1 MKHVTA
7 ATIAKRFNMTEDE
20 VLWSRKRG
28 LMPGIAG
35 YTIPDGKGRKLVFP
49 ADLKPPSENV
59 FDDELPSSPEES
71 PGEEEDE
78 TWTSP
83 TR

>member
-1 MKHVTA
+1 MSTRKHVTV
-7 ATIAKRFNMTEDE
+7 ATIAKRFGMTEDE

-49 ADLKPPSENV
+49 ADLKPEDP
-59 FDDELPSSPEES
+59 PEEPDS
-71 PGEEEDE
+71 EPEDEDE
-78 TWTSP
+78 TWASQ
-83 TR
+83 

>member
-7 ATIAKRFNMTEDE
+7 ATIAKRFGMTEEE

-49 ADLKPPSENV
+49 ADLMPPSEEP
-59 FDDELPSSPEES
+59 DEPE
-71 PGEEEDE
+71 PIEEDE
-78 TWTSP
+78 AWESQ
-83 TR
+83 

>member
-7 ATIAKRFNMTEDE
+7 ATIAKRFGMTEEE

-49 ADLKPPSENV
+49 ADLMPPSENSSEEP
-59 FDDELPSSPEES
+59 DLPDEPE
-71 PGEEEDE
+71 PIEEDE
-78 TWTSP
+78 TWESQ
-83 TR
+83 

>member
-1 MKHVTA
+1 MKHVTV
-7 ATIAKRFNMTEDE
+7 ATIAKRFGMTEDE

-49 ADLKPPSENV
+49 ADLKPEDP
-59 FDDELPSSPEES
+59 PEEPDPES
-71 PGEEEDE
+71 DDEDE
-78 TWTSP
+78 TWEP
-83 TR
+83 Q

>member
-1 MKHVTA
+1 MSTRKHVTV
-7 ATIAKRFNMTEDE
+7 ATIAKRFGMTEDE

-49 ADLKPPSENV
+49 ADLKPEDP
-59 FDDELPSSPEES
+59 PEEPDS
-71 PGEEEDE
+71 EPEEEDE
-78 TWTSP
+78 TWESQ
-83 TR
+83 

>member
-1 MKHVTA
+1 MSTRKHVTV
-7 ATIAKRFNMTEDE
+7 ATIAKRFGMTEDE

-49 ADLKPPSENV
+49 ADLKPEDPPEEPDSEP
-59 FDDELPSSPEES
+59 DDEDES
-71 PGEEEDE
+71 
-78 TWTSP
+78 WASQ
-83 TR
+83 

>member
-1 MKHVTA
+1 MSTRKHVTV
-7 ATIAKRFNMTEDE
+7 ATIAKRFGMTEDE

-49 ADLKPPSENV
+49 ADLKPE
-59 FDDELPSSPEES
+59 DSPEE
-71 PGEEEDE
+71 PDPPTEPEEEDE
-78 TWTSP
+78 TWASQ
-83 TR
+83 